1 MLARVFAERDIELVT
16 GRRIASIEPGRGV
29 AALDDGSELAFDL
42 FLGVPKHRAPDVVL
56 ASGIAQDG
64 YVPVDSATLKTRVP
78 HVYAIGDVATAGV
91 PKAGVFS
98 ESAARTVAE
107 QLLHELAGGPPPGA
121 YPGTLAGD
129 TYQLTDAANGSRLHT
144 NLLAADTCAGVGVG
158 TFHVSRAGGA
168 LRFRLVSDPCPARAA
183 LLTGRLWTPARP
195 GASCVNN
202 GGGACLGDL
211 AAGSYRT
218 RQFRPTV
225 HYTVPAGWTNPQ
237 DLPGNLLLQPA
248 GGDERFVGIYRN
260 VTVPDGCMARAD
272 PAVGTS
278 VDAILTWLV
287 DHPGLQTSAPVPV
300 SVGGLTG
307 IRLDVSLAPDWRTT
321 CPFSTGRPIVAIL
334 YGAGPSVL
342 HHTLLP
348 GFAERLYL
356 LRLDAAPGKTGA
368 AGTGTGNLVIE
379 VGPEGRSLPE
389 LVQAAQPL
397 LSSIRFGS
405 SR

>member
-1 MLARVFAERDIELVT
+1 M
-16 GRRIASIEPGRGV
+16 
-29 AALDDGSELAFDL
+29 
-42 FLGVPKHRAPDVVL
+42 
-56 ASGIAQDG
+56 
-64 YVPVDSATLKTRVP
+64 
-78 HVYAIGDVATAGV
+78 
-91 PKAGVFS
+91 
-98 ESAARTVAE
+98 
-107 QLLHELAGGPPPGA
+107 
-121 YPGTLAGD
+121 
-129 TYQLTDAANGSRLHT
+129 
-144 NLLAADTCAGVGVG
+144 
-158 TFHVSRAGGA
+158 
-168 LRFRLVSDPCPARAA
+168 
-183 LLTGRLWTPARP
+183 
-195 GASCVNN
+195 NN

-260 VTVPDGCMARAD
+260 VTVPDGCLERAD

-287 DHPGLQTSAPVPV
+287 DHPGLQTSAPAPV
-300 SVGGLTG
+300 TVGGLTG
-307 IRLDVSLAPDWRTT
+307 VRLDISLAPAWRTT
-321 CPFSTGRPIVAIL
+321 CPFSTGRPVVAIL

-356 LRLDAAPGKTGA
+356 LQLDTTPGETGD